1 MGRSI
6 YIAPLMGIFPE
17 LRRMGV
23 VYVRLRV
30 GWLVLHLDG
39 WGMDEIVVMRVGGRL
54 ESGFGFVWVTSNK
67 VVCVGQA
74 FKT

>member
-1 MGRSI
+1 
-6 YIAPLMGIFPE
+6 
-17 LRRMGV
+17 MGV

-39 WGMDEIVVMRVGGRL
+39 WGMDEIVVMRVVGRL